1 MISVNKV
8 SVFFGGT
15 PLFNS
20 ISFMVNKGDRIGLVG
35 KNGAGKSTLLKILAS
50 EMEADAGDVSK
61 TSGYKIG
68 YLPQELDFVSGKT
81 VREEAESCFQEI
93 KAIEARIVDLN
104 EAIANR
110 TDYETESYMNLI
122 SEYSEA
128 EERFHLLGGGNYHSK
143 LERILK
149 GLGFKDED
157 FSRLTEEFS
166 GGWRMRL
173 ELAKLLLQEL
183 DLLLL
188 DEPTNHLDI
197 ESIMWLEKFLS
208 QSGVAV
214 LLVSHD
220 RAFLDAVTNR
230 TIEIS
235 FGKIYDYK
243 CSYTKYVGLRAER
256 REQQIL
262 EKKNQDKEVKH
273 TEQLIEKFRYK
284 ASKAAFAQ
292 SLIKKL
298 DKMDRIQVDEEENAA
313 MRLRFPAAD
322 RSGKVVLEVEDLS
335 KSFGEKNVL
344 SNVELQ
350 LSRGEKIAFVGQ
362 NGQGKTTLAKCIVN
376 EHQYEGEAKL
386 GHNVQLGYFAQNQ
399 SELIDGEKSVL
410 QLIEDAASDAMRP
423 RVRDLLGSFMF
434 SGEAVEKKVKVLS
447 GGERGRLALCKLLL
461 EPSNFLVLDEPTNHL
476 DMRSK
481 EILKEAL
488 RQFDG
493 TMILVSH
500 DRDFLQGLTD
510 KVIEFSDGQI
520 HQHIGDINSFLE
532 KKSLENFKELEKQ
545 GNIATAP
552 NKKKVAKELSYEERK
567 KFDKAFKKASNK
579 LGQYER
585 DVEKLENT
593 IKALDAALADPEQYK
608 KHAAEPDFFQKYD
621 QMKKDLEK
629 AMDLWENQEEEVEK
643 LKSIRDSQ

>member
-20 ISFMVNKGDRIGLVG
+20 ISFLVNKGDRIGLVG

-50 EMEADAGDVSK
+50 EMEADAGVVSK

-81 VREEAESCFQEI
+81 VREEAESCFEEI
-93 KAIEARIVDLN
+93 KALELKIIDLN
-104 EAIANR
+104 ESIATR
-110 TDYETESYMNLI
+110 TDYESDSYMDLI

-157 FSRLTEEFS
+157 FSRLTDEFS

-214 LLVSHD
+214 ILVSHD

-243 CSYTKYVGLRAER
+243 CSYSKYVGLRAER
-256 REQQIL
+256 RDQQVL
-262 EKKNQDKEVKH
+262 EKKNQDKEIKH

-298 DKMDRIQVDEEENAA
+298 EKMDRIQVDEEENAA
-313 MRLRFPAAD
+313 MRLRFSTGD
-322 RSGKVVLEVEDLS
+322 RSGKVVLEVEQLS
-335 KSFGEKNVL
+335 KSFDEKVIL
-344 SNVELQ
+344 TDIDLQ
-350 LSRGEKIAFVGQ
+350 LARGEKIAFVGQ

-376 EHQYEGEAKL
+376 EHQYEGSVKL

-410 QLIEDAASDAMRP
+410 QLIEDAATDAMRP

-434 SGEAVEKKVKVLS
+434 SGEAVDKKVKVLS

-510 KVIEFSDGQI
+510 KVVEFSDGAI

-545 GNIATAP
+545 GNIASAP
-552 NKKKVAKELSYEERK
+552 NKKKISKELSFEERK
-567 KFDKAFKKASNK
+567 QLDREIKKSSNK

-585 DVEKLENT
+585 DIDKLENE
-593 IKALDAALADPEQYK
+593 IARLDKELSDPDLYNKYSADPE
-608 KHAAEPDFFQKYD
+608 FFNKYNL
-621 QMKKDLEK
+621 MKKELEEK
-629 AMDLWENQEEEVEK
+629 MSLWEKQEEEVED
-643 LKSIRDSQ
+643 LKSQRDNI